1 MSGLVD
7 RERDR
12 CLVAGIRRDVLDAFV
27 EEVAGEMIE
36 SDEEVDALETLRLRV
51 E

>member
-1 MSGLVD
+1 MSGLAD
-7 RERDR
+7 RERES

-27 EEVAGEMIE
+27 DEVAGEMTEIE
-36 SDEEVDALETLRLRV
+36 EEVDALETLRLRV